1 MTAKQKANAQR
12 FKKAVA
18 EAKKIRA
25 KNPKLTQPQAVKQAW
40 AILYK
45 TGKVAGTKK
54 PVKKSTSKSDH
65 KDTKSHNVRISVVSG
80 IGKAGDYAKFEI
92 ATIKAL
98 AKLLKKSIKATQIL
112 VNNDQTI
119 LNIISNSF
127 DKNLTPTQTA
137 KVIKAD
143 LMPAE
148 TKDPLKAFVKI
159 LGKKTSK
166 ATKANFPMKLPATV
180 TIGSVKKLDINFG
193 VYCKGKRI
201 LLTKSVTTAINEAK
215 YISSSLGIPA
225 YIKSGTK
232 VFSKFVNGKLIK

>member
-54 PVKKSTSKSDH
+54 PVKKSTAKSYH

-127 DKNLTPTQTA
+127 DK
-137 KVIKAD
+137 
-143 LMPAE
+143 
-148 TKDPLKAFVKI
+148 KI
-159 LGKKTSK
+159 LLGNWGSDVFEFCLYVITPFVGQL
-166 ATKANFPMKLPATV
+166 APIP
-180 TIGSVKKLDINFG
+180 SVKQ
-193 VYCKGKRI
+193 KRSTGNPKP
-201 LLTKSVTTAINEAK
+201 LTLMAVWVVVP
-215 YISSSLGIPA
+215 YL
-225 YIKSGTK
+225 
-232 VFSKFVNGKLIK
+232 